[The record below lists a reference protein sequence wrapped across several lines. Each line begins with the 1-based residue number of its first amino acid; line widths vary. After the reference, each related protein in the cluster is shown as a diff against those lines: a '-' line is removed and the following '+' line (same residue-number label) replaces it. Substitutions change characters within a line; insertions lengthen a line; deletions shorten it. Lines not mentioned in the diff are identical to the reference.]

1 MFRILWH
8 YGIPEQITD
17 AICLLYKGS
26 YSAVIINGMKTDE
39 FKVTTGTLQGEA
51 LVPYIFIV
59 VIDWVMRNPNIDDF
73 GFTRHKCQSSRILEK
88 RISDLEYTCNNG
100 FIENEKDKTQ
110 VQPDALSSVAKEGGL
125 VINEDKKKSCQK
137 TLNQNLKS
145 NLMKQCLEWWMT
157 SSTWEHG

>member
-1 MFRILWH
+1 M
-8 YGIPEQITD
+8 
-17 AICLLYKGS
+17 
-26 YSAVIINGMKTDE
+26 
-39 FKVTTGTLQGEA
+39 LQGEA

-125 VINEDKKKSCQK
+125 VINEDKKNSCQK

-145 NLMKQCLEWWMT
+145 NLMKQCLKWWMT